1 MAKTNTSTGG
11 RAATTGII
19 PGKWALSVGK
29 PSIPAPPGFN
39 WTPLSEI
46 ARLESGHT
54 PSRRNPEYWDGNVPW
69 IGIRDAT
76 GNHGRTITSTLQ
88 TITQAG
94 LDNSSARLLPA
105 GTVCLSRTASVGYV
119 VTMGAPMATS
129 QDFINWVCGPKLSPR
144 YLHYILVMEQ
154 DSVRRFA
161 HGTTHQTVYY
171 PEAKAFH
178 VCIPNREEQNRIAS
192 MLGALD
198 DKIAVNERITA
209 TADELARTHFRAGFS
224 LALDYVTDGTSLPPE
239 WAVSTIGDSA
249 TTVETGIRPKGGV
262 AQYTSGT
269 PSIGAES
276 IIGLGKFDFTKTK
289 FVPENFFADMRR
301 GIIQDLDILVYKDGG
316 KPGDFKPH
324 VTLFGKGFPFSK
336 MCINE
341 HVYRVRMASSVGQEF
356 GYYWLSSVPVMAEMR
371 RRGTGAAIP
380 GMNSSA
386 FKSIPLVVP
395 PSDKLA
401 SFTDAAAPLV
411 DRALMAAVE
420 SRTLATLRD
429 TLLPQLMS
437 GRLRVKDA
445 EKIVEDNT

>member
-249 TTVETGIRPKGGV
+249 TTVETGIRPKGVWLSTRPALQASGPKV
-262 AQYTSGT
+262 SLGLGNSTSPKQNLYPKTSLLICGEELSRTWIFSSTKTEGSRETLSRTSRCLGKVSHFPRCASMSMSIASEWHPASGKSSGT
-269 PSIGAES
+269 TGCLLCRSWQ
-276 IIGLGKFDFTKTK
+276 
-289 FVPENFFADMRR
+289 RC
-301 GIIQDLDILVYKDGG
+301 DGE
-316 KPGDFKPH
+316 
-324 VTLFGKGFPFSK
+324 V
-336 MCINE
+336 
-341 HVYRVRMASSVGQEF
+341 RVRLFLE
-356 GYYWLSSVPVMAEMR
+356 
-371 RRGTGAAIP
+371 
-380 GMNSSA
+380 
-386 FKSIPLVVP
+386 
-395 PSDKLA
+395 
-401 SFTDAAAPLV
+401 
-411 DRALMAAVE
+411 
-420 SRTLATLRD
+420 
-429 TLLPQLMS
+429 
-437 GRLRVKDA
+437 
-445 EKIVEDNT
+445 

>member
-11 RAATTGII
+11 RAATAGII

-29 PSIPAPPGFN
+29 PSIPAPSGFK
-39 WTPLSEI
+39 WSPLSEI

-69 IGIRDAT
+69 IGIKDAT

-129 QDFINWVCGPKLSPR
+129 QDFINWVCGPELSPR

-178 VCIPNREEQNRIAS
+178 VCIPSREEQDRIVS

-198 DKIAVNERITA
+198 DKIAVNERIEA
-209 TADELARTHFRAGFS
+209 VADKLMISHLEEALSQRAIDVPLS
-224 LALDYVTDGTSLPPE
+224 E
-239 WAVSTIGDSA
+239 
-249 TTVETGIRPKGGV
+249 V
-262 AQYTSGT
+262 A
-269 PSIGAES
+269 AFHN
-276 IIGLGKFDFTKTK
+276 KKR
-289 FVPENFFADMRR
+289 VP
-301 GIIQDLDILVYKDGG
+301 
-316 KPGDFKPH
+316 
-324 VTLFGKGFPFSK
+324 
-336 MCINE
+336 
-341 HVYRVRMASSVGQEF
+341 
-356 GYYWLSSVPVMAEMR
+356 LSSRER
-371 RRGTGAAIP
+371 SAIP
-380 GMNSSA
+380 GPHPYYGAAGIIDHVEGFLFSGPHVLVGEDGTVVTRDGRPVVQFVWGDFWVNNHAHVLTGTRISSELLA
-386 FKSIPLVVP
+386 IALQFTNVASLVTGAVQPKLNMRNLQRLPLRIPHENDRNRVEGVVARLWETVRHRR
-395 PSDKLA
+395 D
-401 SFTDAAAPLV
+401 
-411 DRALMAAVE
+411 E
-420 SRTLATLRD
+420 SRTLAALRD